1 MDAEG
6 TNEARVIV
14 KYMEDND
21 SDLTVMGSTGRSKI
35 ERLFLGSVTNA
46 VVNNTKRPV
55 LVVH

>member
-1 MDAEG
+1 
-6 TNEARVIV
+6 
-14 KYMEDND
+14 MEDND
-21 SDLTVMGSTGRSKI
+21 IDLTVMGSTGRSKI